1 MGSAVP
7 TALPIDEPT
16 AEAVGRAFKLDG
28 FFPEFNAALCAKVFP
43 RSCVHQY
50 RPGERLI
57 QQGEKGRDLFLI
69 LAGEAAIRYKAG
81 SATATAD
88 VTRVGPGTVIG
99 EGALLSDGV
108 RSATAEAVT
117 PIFVFRLAYDDVGYL
132 LQHNRELVE
141 HLRTLARSR
150 SPR

>member
-1 MGSAVP
+1 MRSVKP
-7 TALPIDEPT
+7 TPLPIDEPT
-16 AEAVGRAFKLDG
+16 AEAVNKAFKLAG
-28 FFPEFNAALCAKVFP
+28 FFPEFSASLCAKVFP

-57 QQGEKGRDLFLI
+57 QQGENGRDLFLI
-69 LAGEAAIRYKAG
+69 LSGEAAIRYKPG
-81 SATATAD
+81 STIATGE

-108 RSATAEAVT
+108 RAATAEAAS
-117 PIFVFRLAYDDVGYL
+117 PLFVFRLAYDDVGYL
-132 LQHNRELVE
+132 LKHNRELVD
-141 HLRTLARSR
+141 HLRALARDR